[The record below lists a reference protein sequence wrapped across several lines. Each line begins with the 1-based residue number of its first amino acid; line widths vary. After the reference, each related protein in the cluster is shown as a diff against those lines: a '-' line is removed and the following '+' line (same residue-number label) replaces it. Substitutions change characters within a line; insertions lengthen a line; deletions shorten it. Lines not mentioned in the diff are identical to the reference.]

1 MCVHGH
7 DCRGFCTCVRL
18 CVEAR
23 GGVCHP
29 VFWRWGLSL
38 NLELPVGL
46 GRLASK
52 PEESASLLLL
62 CVGIKNAS
70 YHSWLF
76 HSGFYTG
83 SNPGLHFCPASSL
96 LNEPFPQSELR
107 SSSRIRME
115 KGLLQERCG
124 PDFGLSNIF
133 SKIHLVRLQTSVQN
147 QGRTCDMSQLISY
160 LSLDLGTRGDSR
172 HFKRVFWSKQIL
184 PWCFLCLCLPLAAPE
199 LLFIHSTN
207 IY

>member
-1 MCVHGH
+1 MGRCNGDTCKRKVCLCIGMCVHGH
-7 DCRGFCTCVRL
+7 VCRGFCTCVRL

-29 VFWRWGLSL
+29 VFLRWGLSL

-52 PEESASLLLL
+52 PQESASLLLL
-62 CVGIKNAS
+62 CVGIKSAS

-96 LNEPFPQSELR
+96 LNEPFPQSKLR
-107 SSSRIRME
+107 GSSRIRME
-115 KGLLQERCG
+115 KGLLQERC
-124 PDFGLSNIF
+124 
-133 SKIHLVRLQTSVQN
+133 V
-147 QGRTCDMSQLISY
+147 
-160 LSLDLGTRGDSR
+160 
-172 HFKRVFWSKQIL
+172 WIL
-184 PWCFLCLCLPLAAPE
+184 ASPAYFLE
-199 LLFIHSTN
+199 SIW
-207 IY
+207 